1 MYTGIDC
8 ISLCRSFGNPPIEI
22 LKSISFKIPKGQFVS
37 VTGRSGSGKSTLL
50 YALSGLDR
58 ITSGQVLFSGENIH
72 EMPEKKLNQ
81 FRNFKMGFVFQ
92 FHYLL
97 PEISVLENVLMPARK
112 TNLHKAKEKDA
123 LKILEEFSLS
133 HCINKT
139 PGQISGGESQRVS
152 IARALIMQPEYIFAD
167 EPTGNLDSANGEK
180 VLELFQKVN
189 REYKT
194 TIVMVTHDAGYAKL
208 AQRTICVSDGY
219 LESDTMNNVGST

>member
-8 ISLCRSFGNPPIEI
+8 ISLNRSFGNPPLEI
-22 LKSISFKIPKGQFVS
+22 LKSISLQIPKGQFVS

-58 ITSGQVLFSGENIH
+58 ITSGKVLFSGESIH
-72 EMPEKKLNQ
+72 DMPEKQLNL

-97 PEISVLENVLMPARK
+97 PEITVLENVLMPARK
-112 TNLHKAKEKDA
+112 TNLHKTKEEEAK
-123 LKILEEFSLS
+123 KILEDFSLS
-133 HCINKT
+133 HCIDKL

-152 IARALIMQPEYIFAD
+152 IARALIMRPEYIFAD
-167 EPTGNLDSANGEK
+167 EPTGNLDSVNGEK
-180 VLELFQKVN
+180 VLELFRKVN
-189 REYKT
+189 QDYKT

-208 AQRTICVSDGY
+208 AQRTIGLSDGR
-219 LESDTMNNVGST
+219 LESDTMN

>member
-1 MYTGIDC
+1 MYTGIEC
-8 ISLCRSFGNPPIEI
+8 ISVNRSFGDPPLTI
-22 LKSISFKIPKGQFVS
+22 LKSIDFKIPKGQFVS

-50 YALSGLDR
+50 YALSGLDK

-97 PEISVLENVLMPARK
+97 PEITVLENVLMPARK
-112 TNLHKAKEKDA
+112 TNIHKLKEA
-123 LKILEEFSLS
+123 EARRILEDFSLS
-133 HCINKT
+133 HCIDKT
-139 PGQISGGESQRVS
+139 PGQISGGEAQRVS
-152 IARALIMQPEYIFAD
+152 IARALVMQPEYIFAD

-189 REYKT
+189 TNYKT
-194 TIVMVTHDAGYAKL
+194 TIVMVTHDIGYAKL
-208 AQRTICVSDGY
+208 AQRTISLSDGH
-219 LESDTMNNVGST
+219 LESDSMN